1 VAEFS
6 SFDLNPFI
14 LESLKN
20 KGYNETT
27 PIQGQAIPHLLLGKD
42 LLGIAQTGTGKTAAF
57 SLPILNRLAKNKIKA
72 KPDRTRALILT
83 PTRELASQIND
94 SLRSYSKGLGIYS
107 TVVFGGVGMGKQ
119 VQAMSHGIDILVA
132 TPGRLLDLMNH
143 GHVRFDQLEVFVL
156 DEADRM
162 LDMGFIH
169 DVKKII
175 SKLPPVRQT
184 MMFSATMS
192 KDISAIAHSL
202 LKEPVKVEVTPEAT
216 TVEKIDQK
224 LMKVSKANKIKL
236 LEHLLKDSAIQSV
249 LVFTKTKHGAD
260 KVVKNLQRIQILSAA
275 IHGNKSQNAREKALL
290 DFRQGKIKVLVATD
304 IAARG
309 IDVPGVTHVIN
320 YDVPNDP
327 ESYVHRIGRTA
338 RAGRD
343 GIAICFCDEFEGDLL
358 QSVEKLIRMKIPL
371 EPTHPYHFE
380 GNLAPVAG
388 KPTSSNQPMRGPSS
402 GSNHHR
408 HRRRRR

>member
-14 LESLKN
+14 LESLKS
-20 KGYNETT
+20 KGYKETT
-27 PIQGQAIPHLLLGKD
+27 PIQGQAIPHLLEDKD

-57 SLPILNRLAKNKIKA
+57 SIPILNRLAKNKIKT

-119 VQAMSHGIDILVA
+119 VQVMSHGIDILVA
-132 TPGRLLDLMNH
+132 TPGRLLDLMSH

-169 DVKKII
+169 DVRKII
-175 SKLPPVRQT
+175 SKLPPIRQT

-202 LKEPVKVEVTPEAT
+202 LKDPVKVEVTPEAT

-236 LEHLLKDSAIQSV
+236 LEHLLKDQAIKSV

-260 KVVKNLQRIQILSAA
+260 KVVKNLLRFQILSAA

-343 GIAICFCDEFEGDLL
+343 GIAICFCDEFENDLL
-358 QSVEKLIRMKIPL
+358 ISVEKLIRMKIPL
-371 EPTHPYHFE
+371 ESSHPFHFE
-380 GNLAPVAG
+380 GQLLPI
-388 KPTSSNQPMRGPSS
+388 TSKPSS
-402 GSNHHR
+402 QTSRQPSNNSGHHR

>member
-1 VAEFS
+1 MADFS

-14 LESLKN
+14 LESLKS

-27 PIQGQAIPHLLLGKD
+27 PIQAQAIPHLLLGKD

-57 SLPILNRLAKNKIKA
+57 SLPILNRLANNKIKTRA
-72 KPDRTRALILT
+72 DRTRALILT

-107 TVVFGGVGMGKQ
+107 NVVFGGVGMGKQ
-119 VQAMSHGIDILVA
+119 VQAMSRGVDILVA

-192 KDISAIAHSL
+192 KEISNIAHTL

-216 TVEKIDQK
+216 TVEKIDQR
-224 LMKVSKANKIKL
+224 LMMVSKANKIRL
-236 LEHLLKDSAIQSV
+236 LEFLLRDKAISSV

-260 KVVKNLQRIQILSAA
+260 RVVKSLVRTQVQASA
-275 IHGNKSQNAREKALL
+275 IHGNKSQSARERALL

-309 IDVPGVTHVIN
+309 IDVPGVSHIIN

-338 RAGRD
+338 RAGRE
-343 GIAICFCDEFEGDLL
+343 GIAITFCDEFEKDLL
-358 QSVEKLIRMKIPL
+358 RAVEKVIRMKIPL
-371 EPTHPYHFE
+371 DSDHVYHVE
-380 GNLAPVAG
+380 APVTEFNA
-388 KPTSSNQPMRGPSS
+388 SQPATPSGRPSS
-402 GSNHHR
+402 LSGNN
-408 HRRRRR
+408 RRRRR